1 MNTERTFIGYLENLD
16 FDEGAEIL
24 AAEEYLDPNEVRRDM
39 TSFIELLFC
48 EAEVPYAGPIL
59 NYRYPIGGFFFKIGL
74 PQGEVLDKYIL
85 RKLCIDEM
93 RGIIDIKTLGSDL
106 DYDIRTG
113 LMIGEYDGCDPSCII
128 DSESDVLDFAK
139 HVAAFYRNRRDKG
152 LDEYYEPYVIVNR
165 VIVRDE
171 RHEPQGMVVDGRF
184 VGKFLIDENL
194 DSI

>member
-39 TSFIELLFC
+39 TSFIELLFY
-48 EAEVPYAGPIL
+48 EAEIPYAGPTL
-59 NYRYPIGGFFFKIGL
+59 DCLYPPGGFFFKIGL
-74 PQGEVLDKYIL
+74 PQGEVLDKYVL
-85 RKLCIDEM
+85 RELCIDEM
-93 RGIIDIKTLGSDL
+93 RGTIDIESLFFDFN
-106 DYDIRTG
+106 YNIRAG
-113 LMIGEYDGCDPSCII
+113 LMIGKYNDCDLSRVSGSDG
-128 DSESDVLDFAK
+128 DVLDFAK